1 MSQLQNPEKVDSPD
15 PSPSPTLGENSDND
29 FDLKDDSADGPS
41 ENDQGVVGVFSSYRG
56 FFEASEEEIWFS
68 SRCRSASSASGGETM
83 VVAFRMGV
91 LE

>member
-1 MSQLQNPEKVDSPD
+1 MIVFRDGERCGTSSCPLALSLRRRMSQLQNPEKVDSPD

-56 FFEASEEEIWFS
+56 FFEASEEEI
-68 SRCRSASSASGGETM
+68 
-83 VVAFRMGV
+83 
-91 LE
+91 